1 MNTNLNAFEDEP
13 PSTTTHDTPFAK
25 KYARSVVGQ
34 TARTQPLFR
43 GDKYAKGPLFVTSGR
58 CASKILRHKNFG
70 GTALTS
76 TPGVMVSG
84 PVIRFELKDGR
95 IVRKYFYG
103 HKTKKDVELPADFPI
118 PGWGA
123 YGG

>member
-13 PSTTTHDTPFAK
+13 PSTTTRDTPFAK

-34 TARTQPLFR
+34 TARPSSEVASMPT
-43 GDKYAKGPLFVTSGR
+43 KGPLFVTSRR

-76 TPGVMVSG
+76 TPGVMDSG
-84 PVIRFELKDGR
+84 PVIPFELKDGR

-103 HKTKKDVELPADFPI
+103 HKTKKD
-118 PGWGA
+118 
-123 YGG
+123 

>member
-1 MNTNLNAFEDEP
+1 MPT
-13 PSTTTHDTPFAK
+13 
-25 KYARSVVGQ
+25 
-34 TARTQPLFR
+34 
-43 GDKYAKGPLFVTSGR
+43 KGPLFVTSGR
-58 CASKILRHKNFG
+58 CVSKILRHKNFG

-84 PVIRFELKDGR
+84 PVIPFELKDGR

-118 PGWGA
+118 PGWGT

>member
-1 MNTNLNAFEDEP
+1 MPT
-13 PSTTTHDTPFAK
+13 
-25 KYARSVVGQ
+25 
-34 TARTQPLFR
+34 
-43 GDKYAKGPLFVTSGR
+43 KGPLFVTSRR

-84 PVIRFELKDGR
+84 PVIPFELKDGR

-118 PGWGA
+118 PGWGVA
-123 YGG
+123 EEPSWLKALHDSYDSPLVDHIGGIACT

>member
-1 MNTNLNAFEDEP
+1 MPT
-13 PSTTTHDTPFAK
+13 
-25 KYARSVVGQ
+25 
-34 TARTQPLFR
+34 
-43 GDKYAKGPLFVTSGR
+43 KGPLFVTSGR

-118 PGWGA
+118 PGWGLRWLRNRA
-123 YGG
+123 G

>member
-43 GDKYAKGPLFVTSGR
+43 GDKYATKGPLFVTSGR

-123 YGG
+123 